1 MTFMD
6 SFKVLGLNNACI
18 NTQDDVHILCKL
30 NVDCYLKTLEIPH
43 KNAEHLKTIY

>member
-1 MTFMD
+1 MTITD
-6 SFKVLGLNNACI
+6 SKYLVKTMPEK

-30 NVDCYLKTLEIPH
+30 NVDCYLKTLQMPH